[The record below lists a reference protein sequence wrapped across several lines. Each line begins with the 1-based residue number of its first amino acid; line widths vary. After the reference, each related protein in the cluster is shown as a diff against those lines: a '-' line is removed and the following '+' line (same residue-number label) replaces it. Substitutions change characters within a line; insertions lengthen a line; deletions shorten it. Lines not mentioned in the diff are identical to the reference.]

1 MPAIQIVILLLFIL
15 LLLCLSALIFFFK
28 KNLNLQEKLDQ
39 ERNLSTELKVEL
51 SRQQT
56 LLQEENNNHQEKLKI
71 LDDSRLL
78 MAAEFKN
85 LANEILEQKSKSFT
99 ESNKQNIESILKP
112 LSEKIQGFEKK
123 VEDTY
128 DKESKQRFSLEQQIK
143 QLQQANVQ
151 ISQETLNLT
160 NALKGENK
168 TQGVWGEFILERV
181 LEKSGLKKGSE
192 YEVQV
197 SLKDGDGNTKQPD
210 VIVRLPENKDII
222 IDSKVSLSAYEK
234 YSNEDDE
241 KQKDLYLKQ
250 HLSSIRSHIKG
261 LSDKN
266 YQNLEGIR
274 NLDFVMMF
282 LPIEAAFTLAVQHDN
297 KLFLDAFE
305 KNIVIV
311 CPSTLLATLRTIQN
325 IWRYEQQNNNAMEI
339 AKSAGKLY
347 DKFVLFLQSLDDL
360 GASLDK
366 AQRSYDTAYNRL
378 QTGHGNL
385 VNSVQKLQE
394 LGARTSKKI
403 PSKLLDEDLLVDDSH
418 SGVGTNGDNNHK
430 DGNELKN
437 KISGESESSHDD

>member
-1 MPAIQIVILLLFIL
+1 MPALQIVLLLLFLL

-28 KNLNLQEKLDQ
+28 RNLNLQEMLDQ
-39 ERNLSTELKVEL
+39 ERSLSTDLKVEL

-56 LLQEENNNHQEKLKI
+56 MLQEEQNNHQEKLKS
-71 LDDSRLL
+71 LEDSRLL
-78 MAAEFKN
+78 MSAEFKN

-99 ESNKQNIESILKP
+99 ESNKQNIENILKP

-143 QLQQANVQ
+143 QLQKANIQV
-151 ISQETLNLT
+151 SQETLNLT

-197 SLKDGDGNTKQPD
+197 SLKDQDGKTKQPD

-222 IDSKVSLSAYEK
+222 IDSKVSLNAYEK
-234 YSNEDDE
+234 YSSEDDE
-241 KQKDLYLKQ
+241 KQRDLYLKQ

-261 LSDKN
+261 LSEKN
-266 YQNLEGIR
+266 YQNLEGVR

-282 LPIEAAFTLAVQHDN
+282 LPIESAFTLAVQYDE
-297 KLFLDAFE
+297 KLFIDAFE

-360 GASLDK
+360 GSSLDK

-403 PSKLLDEDLLVDDSH
+403 PRKLLDDELLGSDKSAIDDMETDISTD
-418 SGVGTNGDNNHK
+418 SEPNN
-430 DGNELKN
+430 DG
-437 KISGESESSHDD
+437 

>member
-1 MPAIQIVILLLFIL
+1 M
-15 LLLCLSALIFFFK
+15 
-28 KNLNLQEKLDQ
+28 
-39 ERNLSTELKVEL
+39 T
-51 SRQQT
+51 
-56 LLQEENNNHQEKLKI
+56 
-71 LDDSRLL
+71 
-78 MAAEFKN
+78 AEFKN

-99 ESNKQNIESILKP
+99 ESNKQNIENILKP

-123 VEDTY
+123 VDDTY

-143 QLQQANVQ
+143 ELQKANVQ

-160 NALKGENK
+160 NALKGESK

-197 SLKDGDGNTKQPD
+197 SLKDAEGKTKQPD

-234 YSNEDDE
+234 YSSEEDE
-241 KQKDLYLKQ
+241 KQSELYLKQ
-250 HLSSIRSHIKG
+250 HLSSIRAHIKG
-261 LSDKN
+261 LSEKN

-282 LPIEAAFTLAVQHDN
+282 LPIEAAFTLAVQHDE
-297 KLFLDAFE
+297 KLFIDAFE

-347 DKFVLFLQSLDDL
+347 DKFVLFLQSLDEL
-360 GASLDK
+360 GTSIDK
-366 AQRSYDTAYNRL
+366 AQRSFDTAYNRL

-403 PSKLLDEDLLVDDSH
+403 PSKLLDEELLGSDSGTSNDEKGDGVDAL
-418 SGVGTNGDNNHK
+418 N
-430 DGNELKN
+430 
-437 KISGESESSHDD
+437 SESNNDD

>member
-1 MPAIQIVILLLFIL
+1 MPALQIILLLLFLL

-28 KNLNLQEKLDQ
+28 RNLNLQEMLDQ
-39 ERNLSTELKVEL
+39 ERSLSTDLKVEL

-56 LLQEENNNHQEKLKI
+56 MLQEEQNNHQEKLKS
-71 LDDSRLL
+71 LKDSRLL
-78 MAAEFKN
+78 MSAEFKN

-99 ESNKQNIESILKP
+99 ESNKQNIENILKP

-143 QLQQANVQ
+143 QLQKANIQV
-151 ISQETLNLT
+151 SQETLNLT

-197 SLKDGDGNTKQPD
+197 SLKDQDGKTKQPD

-222 IDSKVSLSAYEK
+222 IDSKVSLNAYEK
-234 YSNEDDE
+234 YSSEGDE
-241 KQKDLYLKQ
+241 KQRDLYLKQ
-250 HLSSIRSHIKG
+250 HLSSIRNHIKG
-261 LSDKN
+261 LSEKN
-266 YQNLEGIR
+266 YQNLEGVR

-282 LPIEAAFTLAVQHDN
+282 LPIESAFTLAVQYDE
-297 KLFLDAFE
+297 KLFIDAFE

-360 GASLDK
+360 GSSLDK

-403 PSKLLDEDLLVDDSH
+403 PRKLLYDELLDSDNSAIDDMETDISTD
-418 SGVGTNGDNNHK
+418 SEPNN
-430 DGNELKN
+430 DG
-437 KISGESESSHDD
+437 

>member
-1 MPAIQIVILLLFIL
+1 MPATQIVFLLFFL
-15 LLLCLSALIFFFK
+15 LLLSSLSAIIFFFK
-28 KNLNLQEKLDQ
+28 KNQHLQDKLDQ
-39 ERNLSTELKVEL
+39 ERSLSTDLKVEL

-56 LLQEENNNHQEKLKI
+56 LLQEESSNHQEKLKA
-71 LDDSRLL
+71 LEDSRAL
-78 MAAEFKN
+78 MTAEFKN

-99 ESNKQNIESILKP
+99 ESNKQNIENILKP

-123 VEDTY
+123 VDDTY
-128 DKESKQRFSLEQQIK
+128 DKESKQRFSLEQQIR
-143 QLQQANVQ
+143 QLQEANVQ
-151 ISQETLNLT
+151 ISQEALNLT
-160 NALKGENK
+160 NALKGESK

-197 SLKDGDGNTKQPD
+197 SLKDEDGKLKQPD
-210 VIVRLPENKDII
+210 IIVRLPENKDLI

-234 YSNEDDE
+234 YSSEDDD
-241 KQKDLYLKQ
+241 KQRQLYLKQ
-250 HLSSIRSHIKG
+250 HLTSIRNHIKG

-266 YQNLEGIR
+266 YQNLDAVR

-282 LPIEAAFTLAVQHDN
+282 LPIEAAFTLAVQHDE
-297 KLFLDAFE
+297 KLFIDAFE
-305 KNIVIV
+305 KNIIIV

-366 AQRSYDTAYNRL
+366 AQRSFDTAYNRL
-378 QTGHGNL
+378 QTGNGNL

-403 PSKLLDEDLLVDDSH
+403 PAKLLDENLQDKELLDEGSEVSSDD
-418 SGVGTNGDNNHK
+418 VVK
-430 DGNELKN
+430 D
-437 KISGESESSHDD
+437 DD

>member
-1 MPAIQIVILLLFIL
+1 MPAIQIVLLLLSVL
-15 LLLCLSALIFFFK
+15 LLLCLSALLYFFK
-28 KNLNLQEKLDQ
+28 KNLNLQDKLEQ

-56 LLQEENNNHQEKLKI
+56 LLEEENNNHYEKLKI

-78 MAAEFKN
+78 MTAEFKN
-85 LANEILEQKSKSFT
+85 LANEILEQKSKTFT
-99 ESNKQNIESILKP
+99 ESNKQNIEEILKP

-143 QLQQANVQ
+143 QLQKANVQ

-160 NALKGENK
+160 NALKGESK

-197 SLKDGDGNTKQPD
+197 SLKDEDGNTKQPD

-222 IDSKVSLSAYEK
+222 IDSKVSLSAYERF
-234 YSNEDDE
+234 SSEDDE
-241 KQKDLYLKQ
+241 KQRDLYLKQ
-250 HLSSIRSHIKG
+250 HLSSIRNHIKG
-261 LSDKN
+261 LSEKN
-266 YQNLEGIR
+266 YQNLDSVR

-282 LPIEAAFTLAVQHDN
+282 LPIEAAFTLAVQHDD
-297 KLFLDAFE
+297 KLFIDAFE

-339 AKSAGKLY
+339 ARSAGKLY
-347 DKFVLFLQSLDDL
+347 DKFVLFLQSLDEM
-360 GASLDK
+360 GASLEK

-378 QTGHGNL
+378 HTGHGNL

-394 LGARTSKKI
+394 LGSRTSKKI
-403 PSKLLDEDLLVDDSH
+403 SSKLLDEDLL
-418 SGVGTNGDNNHK
+418 
-430 DGNELKN
+430 GNEN
-437 KISGESESSHDD
+437 RSVSESENDESENDG

>member
-1 MPAIQIVILLLFIL
+1 MPALQIVLLLLFLL

-28 KNLNLQEKLDQ
+28 RNLNLQEILDQ
-39 ERNLSTELKVEL
+39 ERSLSTDLKVEL

-56 LLQEENNNHQEKLKI
+56 MLQEEQNNHQEKLKS
-71 LDDSRLL
+71 LEDSRLL
-78 MAAEFKN
+78 MSAEFKN

-99 ESNKQNIESILKP
+99 ESNKQNIENILKP

-143 QLQQANVQ
+143 QLQKANIQV
-151 ISQETLNLT
+151 SQETLNLT

-197 SLKDGDGNTKQPD
+197 SLKDQDGKTKQPD

-222 IDSKVSLSAYEK
+222 IDSKVSLNAYEK
-234 YSNEDDE
+234 YSSEDDE
-241 KQKDLYLKQ
+241 KQRDLYLKQ

-261 LSDKN
+261 LSEKN
-266 YQNLEGIR
+266 YQNLEGVR

-282 LPIEAAFTLAVQHDN
+282 LPIESAFTLAVQYDE
-297 KLFLDAFE
+297 KLFIDAFE

-360 GASLDK
+360 GSSLDK

-378 QTGHGNL
+378 QAGHGNL

-403 PSKLLDEDLLVDDSH
+403 PRKLLDDELLGSDNSAIDDMETDISTD
-418 SGVGTNGDNNHK
+418 SEPNN
-430 DGNELKN
+430 DG
-437 KISGESESSHDD
+437 

>member
-1 MPAIQIVILLLFIL
+1 MTGVLMPALQIVLLLLFLL

-28 KNLNLQEKLDQ
+28 RNLNLQEMLDQ
-39 ERNLSTELKVEL
+39 ERSLSTDLKVEL

-56 LLQEENNNHQEKLKI
+56 MLHEEQNNHQEKLKS
-71 LDDSRLL
+71 LEDSRLL
-78 MAAEFKN
+78 MSAEFKN

-99 ESNKQNIESILKP
+99 ESNKQNIENILKP

-143 QLQQANVQ
+143 QLQKANIQV
-151 ISQETLNLT
+151 SQETLNLT

-197 SLKDGDGNTKQPD
+197 SLKDQDGKTKQPD

-222 IDSKVSLSAYEK
+222 IDSKVSLNAYEK
-234 YSNEDDE
+234 YSSEDDE
-241 KQKDLYLKQ
+241 KQRDLYLKQ

-261 LSDKN
+261 LSEKN
-266 YQNLEGIR
+266 YQNLEGVR

-282 LPIEAAFTLAVQHDN
+282 LPIESAFTLAVQYDE
-297 KLFLDAFE
+297 KLFIDAFE

-360 GASLDK
+360 GSSLDK

-403 PSKLLDEDLLVDDSH
+403 PRKLLDDELLGSDNSAIDDMETDIS
-418 SGVGTNGDNNHK
+418 TDNEPNN
-430 DGNELKN
+430 DG
-437 KISGESESSHDD
+437 

>member
-1 MPAIQIVILLLFIL
+1 MPDTQIIFLLLAVLLLICLSVIILLFR
-15 LLLCLSALIFFFK
+15 
-28 KNLNLQEKLDQ
+28 KNQKLQGRLEQ
-39 ERNLSTELKVEL
+39 EQATVTELKVEL

-56 LLQEENNNHQEKLKI
+56 LLQEASSHHLEKLKI
-71 LDDSRLL
+71 LEESRGQ

-85 LANEILEQKSKSFT
+85 LANDILEQKSKAFT
-99 ESNKQNIESILKP
+99 ESNKKNIETILQP
-112 LSEKIQGFEKK
+112 LNEKIQGFEKK
-123 VEDTY
+123 VEETY
-128 DKESKQRFSLEQQIK
+128 DKESKQRFSLELQIK
-143 QLQQANVQ
+143 QLQEANIQ

-160 NALKGENK
+160 NALKGESK
-168 TQGVWGEFILERV
+168 TQGIWGEFILERV

-197 SLKDGDGNTKQPD
+197 SLKDEEGKLKQPD
-210 VIVRLPENKDII
+210 VIVRLPENKDLI

-241 KQKDLYLKQ
+241 KKKELYLKQ
-250 HLSSIRSHIKG
+250 HLTSIRNHING

-266 YQNLEGIR
+266 YQNLDAIR

-282 LPIEAAFTLAVQHDN
+282 LPIEAAFTLAVQHDD
-297 KLFLDAFE
+297 KLFTDAFE

-339 AKSAGKLY
+339 ARSAGKLY
-347 DKFVLFLQSLDDL
+347 DKFVLFLQSLDEL

-366 AQRSYDTAYNRL
+366 AQRSYDVAYNRL

-385 VNSVQKLQE
+385 IGSVQKLQE

-403 PSKLLDEDLLVDDSH
+403 PQKLLDGELLEDIDKAVDD
-418 SGVGTNGDNNHK
+418 D
-430 DGNELKN
+430 
-437 KISGESESSHDD
+437 

>member
-1 MPAIQIVILLLFIL
+1 MPATQIVSLLLFLL
-15 LLLCLSALIFFFK
+15 LLLCLSALIYFFK

-39 ERNLSTELKVEL
+39 ERNLTTDLKVEL

-56 LLQEENNNHQEKLKI
+56 LLQEEKNNHHDKLKA
-71 LDDSRLL
+71 LEDSRLL
-78 MAAEFKN
+78 MTAEFKN

-99 ESNKQNIESILKP
+99 ESNKQNIENILKP

-128 DKESKQRFSLEQQIK
+128 DKESKQRFSLEQQIR
-143 QLQQANVQ
+143 QLQEANIQ
-151 ISQETLNLT
+151 ISQEALNLT
-160 NALKGENK
+160 NALKGESK

-197 SLKDGDGNTKQPD
+197 NLKDEDGKTKQPD
-210 VIVRLPENKDII
+210 VIVRLPENKDLI

-234 YSNEDDE
+234 YSSEDEE
-241 KQKDLYLKQ
+241 KQKELYLKQ
-250 HLSSIRSHIKG
+250 HLLSIRNHIKG
-261 LSDKN
+261 LSEKN

-282 LPIEAAFTLAVQHDN
+282 MPIEAAFTLAVQHDD
-297 KLFLDAFE
+297 KLFIDAFE

-339 AKSAGKLY
+339 AQSAGRIY
-347 DKFVLFLQSLDDL
+347 DKFVLFLESLDDL
-360 GASLDK
+360 GTYLDK
-366 AQRSYDTAYNRL
+366 AQRSYGKTYNQL
-378 QTGHGNL
+378 QSGHGNL
-385 VNSVQKLQE
+385 IGRVQKLKE

-403 PSKLLDEDLLVDDSH
+403 PSKLLDEELLGSE
-418 SGVGTNGDNNHK
+418 SGTGSN
-430 DGNELKN
+430 
-437 KISGESESSHDD
+437 ESESNITADGEPKNDD

>member
-1 MPAIQIVILLLFIL
+1 MPALQIVLLLLFLL

-28 KNLNLQEKLDQ
+28 RNLNLQEMLDQ
-39 ERNLSTELKVEL
+39 ERSLSTDLKVEL

-56 LLQEENNNHQEKLKI
+56 MLHEEQNNHQEKLKS
-71 LDDSRLL
+71 LEDSRLL
-78 MAAEFKN
+78 MSAEFKN

-99 ESNKQNIESILKP
+99 ESNKQNIENILKP

-143 QLQQANVQ
+143 QLQKANIQV
-151 ISQETLNLT
+151 SQETLNLT

-197 SLKDGDGNTKQPD
+197 SLKDQDGKTKQPD

-222 IDSKVSLSAYEK
+222 IDSKVSLNAYEK
-234 YSNEDDE
+234 YSSEDDE
-241 KQKDLYLKQ
+241 KQRDLYLKQ

-261 LSDKN
+261 LSEKN
-266 YQNLEGIR
+266 YQNLEGVR

-282 LPIEAAFTLAVQHDN
+282 LPIESAFTLAVQYDE
-297 KLFLDAFE
+297 KLFIDAFE

-360 GASLDK
+360 GSSLDK

-403 PSKLLDEDLLVDDSH
+403 PRKLLDDELLGSDNSAIDDMETDIS
-418 SGVGTNGDNNHK
+418 TDNEPNN
-430 DGNELKN
+430 DG
-437 KISGESESSHDD
+437 

>member
-1 MPAIQIVILLLFIL
+1 MPAIQIVLLLLSVL
-15 LLLCLSALIFFFK
+15 LLLCLSALLYFFK
-28 KNLNLQEKLDQ
+28 KNLNLQGKLEQ

-56 LLQEENNNHQEKLKI
+56 LLEEENNNHHEKLKI

-78 MAAEFKN
+78 MTAEFKN
-85 LANEILEQKSKSFT
+85 LANEILEQKSKTFT
-99 ESNKQNIESILKP
+99 ESNKQNIEEILKP

-143 QLQQANVQ
+143 QLQKANVQ

-160 NALKGENK
+160 NALKGESK

-197 SLKDGDGNTKQPD
+197 SLKDEDGNTKQPD

-222 IDSKVSLSAYEK
+222 IDSKVSLSAYERF
-234 YSNEDDE
+234 SSEDDE
-241 KQKDLYLKQ
+241 KQRDLYLKQ
-250 HLSSIRSHIKG
+250 HLSSIRNHIKG
-261 LSDKN
+261 LSEKN
-266 YQNLEGIR
+266 YQNLDSVR

-282 LPIEAAFTLAVQHDN
+282 LPIEAAFTLAVQHDD
-297 KLFLDAFE
+297 KLFIDAFE

-339 AKSAGKLY
+339 ARSAGKLY
-347 DKFVLFLQSLDDL
+347 DKFVLFLQSLDEM
-360 GASLDK
+360 GASLEK

-378 QTGHGNL
+378 HTGHGNL

-403 PSKLLDEDLLVDDSH
+403 SSKLLDEDLL
-418 SGVGTNGDNNHK
+418 
-430 DGNELKN
+430 GNEN
-437 KISGESESSHDD
+437 RSVSESENDESENDG

>member
-1 MPAIQIVILLLFIL
+1 MPALQIVLLLLFLL
-15 LLLCLSALIFFFK
+15 LLLCLAALTFFFK
-28 KNLNLQEKLDQ
+28 KNINLQEKLDQ
-39 ERNLSTELKVEL
+39 ERNLATDLKVEL

-56 LLQEENNNHQEKLKI
+56 LLQEEQNNHLEKLKS
-71 LDDSRLL
+71 LEDSRLL
-78 MAAEFKN
+78 MTAEFKN

-99 ESNKQNIESILKP
+99 ESNKQNIENILKP

-123 VEDTY
+123 VDDTY

-143 QLQQANVQ
+143 ELQKANVQ

-160 NALKGENK
+160 NALKGESK

-197 SLKDGDGNTKQPD
+197 SLKDAEGKTKQPD

-234 YSNEDDE
+234 YSSEEDE
-241 KQKDLYLKQ
+241 KQSELYLKQ
-250 HLSSIRSHIKG
+250 HLSSIRAHIKG
-261 LSDKN
+261 LSEKN

-282 LPIEAAFTLAVQHDN
+282 LPIEAAFTLAVQHDE
-297 KLFLDAFE
+297 KLFIDAFE

-347 DKFVLFLQSLDDL
+347 DKFVLFLQSLDEL
-360 GASLDK
+360 GTSIDK
-366 AQRSYDTAYNRL
+366 AQRSFDTAYNRL

-403 PSKLLDEDLLVDDSH
+403 PSKLLDEELLGSDSGTSNDEKGDGVDAL
-418 SGVGTNGDNNHK
+418 N
-430 DGNELKN
+430 
-437 KISGESESSHDD
+437 SESNNDD